1 MFENLLPDKA
11 SEAIY
16 SATKYSGQICQ
27 PILMFLIL
35 LSFSRAVAQ
44 EAPGRG
50 IDALRIENEVKLS
63 VPEALADSVW
73 NYLLQTYLDGTPD
86 FLRNHIPPFSY
97 QVATDS
103 FVDQYYDTH
112 RFSLLQLRS
121 GARYRQ
127 RFSLSGAGGE
137 KDGRELIQLKMDS
150 EGSNAL
156 SRGEYKYDV
165 EHYQKAEEPL
175 DYHPFMG
182 RVKRGQRDELISRLK
197 EYGINPESLS
207 PTIRITQIRRRL
219 YFFTGDRPFSTL
231 TLDAVTADYQGKA
244 LIFMNWS
251 WSSMKYAIPKA
262 KLPKG
267 KLWRLSTTWC
277 RRISCGA
284 SRASYK
290 IRPQST
296 TRPLLRSV
304 SPPGLPIPATT
315 SSGSSG
321 CYWLASFSG
330 GCGQAAA
337 EPVAR
342 KILNCNA

>member
-35 LSFSRAVAQ
+35 FSFSRAVAQ

-63 VPEALADSVW
+63 VPEALSDSVW

-103 FVDQYYDTH
+103 FVDQYYDTQ

-175 DYHPFMG
+175 DYLPFMG
-182 RVKRGQRDELISRLK
+182 RVKRGQRDKLISRLK

-231 TLDAVTADYQGKA
+231 TLDAVTADYQGKGTHFHELELELNEIRYTESQA
-244 LIFMNWS
+244 SEREAMEAVNNLVQEDILRRFPGIVQDQTP
-251 WSSMKYAIPKA
+251 KYNKAATAI
-262 KLPKG
+262 G
-267 KLWRLSTTWC
+267 
-277 RRISCGA
+277 ISAGA
-284 SRASYK
+284 SN
-290 IRPQST
+290 
-296 TRPLLRSV
+296 TRYYLL
-304 SPPGLPIPATT
+304 GLIGLLLAGFLFWWLRT
-315 SSGSSG
+315 S
-321 CYWLASFSG
+321 
-330 GCGQAAA
+330 
-337 EPVAR
+337 R
-342 KILNCNA
+342 R